1 MPTLSWYARRLRR
14 MSPAEIG
21 WRGRSALGGAR
32 DRLRFA
38 LRLNPSLLT
47 PGRHSLGE
55 VRGAAALCALAP
67 GAWGT
72 AAPASLEGKW
82 ATALIAH
89 ADDIAAHRFSFLN
102 LDRVDLGKP
111 MDWNRDHE
119 TGTASPRG
127 FAGSIDYRN
136 PRVAGDAKLVWE
148 PNRHLHLPVL
158 GRAYRATGDTRYVR
172 AALDQLDSWM
182 QQCPVGSG
190 MNWRSPLELAIRAI
204 NWTWFITLAEP
215 SGLIAGDARAR
226 LLHALD
232 LHVQE
237 IARKYSRG
245 SSANNHRIGEAAG
258 VFIATSCFAGLTG
271 AAALRDASRQILV
284 EEIAAQHHPDGGNRE
299 QAFGYHLFV
308 LQFLLFARF
317 VASRTGQ
324 TMPVAFD
331 ERLRQSIGFAE
342 ALLEGGPAP
351 LYGDADEGYVLDLGG
366 RSAGGPEI
374 VAAGRTSLGLPLRDF
389 ERSLE
394 PVQWLMPERQ
404 QASPILQNTDPAPP
418 LASQAFA
425 ETGLYLLQWGRPGDL
440 DSASVTFD
448 CGDLG
453 FGAIA
458 AHGHADALGVTLR
471 AFGRDVL
478 VDPGTYDYF
487 RYPAWRDYFRST
499 RAHNTVAVDDRDQS
513 VMLGPFMWGQRAH
526 SRCLEWTAEATRAR
540 VVGEHDGY
548 GRLTDPVLHRRAVE
562 MDARTRT
569 FDITDRLLMERPH
582 RIALFFHTA
591 EDARV
596 TRAGDR
602 DFVLEV
608 DGGSVAL
615 RLDPQLTVQTFEG
628 SDAPIGGWVSRGYH
642 RKSPSVTIAGTVTA
656 RGPLVLRSRIRVQPG
671 ASR

>member
-38 LRLNPSLLT
+38 LRLNPSLLA
-47 PGRHSLGE
+47 PLRHPLGDL
-55 VRGAAALCALAP
+55 RGAAALCAVSP

-72 AAPASLEGKW
+72 AAPRSLEGRW
-82 ATALIAH
+82 ATALIAR

-102 LDRVDLGKP
+102 LDRVDLGDP
-111 MDWNRDHE
+111 IDWNRDHE
-119 TGTASPRG
+119 TGTPAPRG

-136 PRVAGDAKLVWE
+136 PLVAGDAKLVWE
-148 PNRHLHLPVL
+148 PSRHLQLPVL

-172 AALDQLDSWM
+172 AGLDQLESWM

-204 NWTWFITLAEP
+204 NWTWFIGLAEP
-215 SGLIAGDARAR
+215 SGLMAGAARAR

-258 VFIATSCFAGLTG
+258 VFIATSCFPGLTG
-271 AAALRDASRQILV
+271 AAALRDASRQILI
-284 EEIAAQHHPDGGNRE
+284 EEIAAQQYADGGNRE

-308 LQFLLFARF
+308 LQFLLLARF

-324 TMPVAFD
+324 TMPAGYD
-331 ERLRQSIGFAE
+331 ERLSLAIDFAGALFE
-342 ALLEGGPAP
+342 AGPAP

-366 RSAGGPEI
+366 RGAEGREI
-374 VAAGRTSLGLPLRDF
+374 VAAGRALLGRPLREPELDM
-389 ERSLE
+389 E
-394 PVQWLMPERQ
+394 PVHWLMPAAELG
-404 QASPILQNTDPAPP
+404 AANLQENEPAAP
-418 LASQAFA
+418 LVPRAFT
-425 ETGLYLLQWGRPGDL
+425 ETGLYLLQWGRPGDA

-448 CGDLG
+448 CGELG
-453 FGAIA
+453 FGTIA
-458 AHGHADALGVTLR
+458 AHGHADALGITLR

-499 RAHNTVAVDDRDQS
+499 RAHNTIAVDDRDQS
-513 VMLGPFMWGQRAH
+513 AMQGPFMWGQRAH

-548 GRLTDPVLHRRAVE
+548 ARLSDPVLHRRALE

-569 FDITDRLLMERPH
+569 FDITDRLLMDRPH
-582 RIALFFHTA
+582 RVALFFHAA

-596 TRAGDR
+596 SRAGDR

-608 DGGSVAL
+608 VGGSVAL
-615 RLDPQLTVQTFEG
+615 RLDPQLAVRTFEG
-628 SDAPIGGWVSRGYH
+628 SESPIGGWVSRGYH
-642 RKSPSVTIAGTVTA
+642 RKTRSVTIAGTVTA

>member
-1 MPTLSWYARRLRR
+1 MPTVSWYVRRLRR
-14 MSPAEIG
+14 MSAAEIG
-21 WRGRSALGGAR
+21 WRGRSALAGAR

-38 LRLNPSLLT
+38 LGLNPSLLE
-47 PGRHSLGE
+47 PGRQPLGE
-55 VRGAAALCALAP
+55 ARGAAALCTLPP

-72 AAPASLEGKW
+72 AAPASLEGQW
-82 ATALIAH
+82 ANALIAR

-102 LDRVDLGKP
+102 LDRVDLGNP
-111 MDWNRDHE
+111 IDWNRDHE
-119 TGTASPRG
+119 AGTPSPRG

-136 PRVAGDAKLVWE
+136 PALAGDAKLVWE

-158 GRAYRATGDTRYVR
+158 GRAHRATGDTRYIR
-172 AALDQLDSWM
+172 AALEQLDSWM
-182 QQCPVGSG
+182 QACPVGSG

-204 NWTWFITLAEP
+204 NWTWFIDLAEA
-215 SGLIAGDARAR
+215 SGAVAGATRER

-258 VFIATSCFAGLTG
+258 VFIATSCFPGLTG
-271 AAALRDASRQILV
+271 AASLRDASRQILI
-284 EEIAAQHHPDGGNRE
+284 EEIGAQHSADGGNRE

-308 LQFLLFARF
+308 LQFLLLARF

-324 TMPVAFD
+324 TMPAEYD
-331 ERLRQSIGFAE
+331 ERLALAVDFAGALFE
-342 ALLEGGPAP
+342 AGPAP
-351 LYGDADEGYVLDLGG
+351 LYGDADEGYVLDLGSRG
-366 RSAGGPEI
+366 AEGLEI
-374 VAAGRTSLGLPLRDF
+374 VAAGRALLGNTLRES
-389 ERSLE
+389 ERDLE
-394 PVQWLMPERQ
+394 PVRWLVPERV
-404 QASPILQNTDPAPP
+404 AAAPNLQESEPAAP
-418 LASQAFA
+418 LASRGFTD
-425 ETGLYLLQWGRPGDL
+425 TGLYLLQWGRPGDT

-448 CGDLG
+448 CGELG
-453 FGAIA
+453 FGTIA
-458 AHGHADALGVTLR
+458 AHGHADALSITLR

-499 RAHNTVAVDDRDQS
+499 RAHNTIAVDDRDQS

-526 SRCLEWTAEATRAR
+526 SRCLEWTAEGSRAR

-548 GRLTDPVLHRRAVE
+548 ARLADPVLHRRAVE
-562 MDARTRT
+562 MDAKTRT
-569 FDITDRLLMERPH
+569 FEVTDRLLMDRSH
-582 RIALFFHTA
+582 RIALFFHAA

-596 TRAGDR
+596 TRSGDR

-608 DGGSVAL
+608 AGGSVAL
-615 RLDPQLTVQTFEG
+615 RLDPQLTVRTFEG
-628 SDAPIGGWVSRGYH
+628 SESPIGGWVSRGYH
-642 RKSPSVTIAGTVTA
+642 RKTRSLTIVGTITA
-656 RGPLVLRSRIRVQPG
+656 RGPVVLRSRIHVQPG